1 MYNLRM
7 LSTKPGEEVNTE
19 FFKDDLPLR
28 FLPEVKQLNI
38 IVGANNSRKSRFLRS
53 VISLEIPV
61 VIESACDLNDFYVQ
75 GEDVFWK
82 FDALKNSGLGGVI
95 LGAKAFSSS
104 NDVSELLYDYFREVQ
119 NVDRV
124 VRNANVMLLVKQVL
138 ELISSIFE
146 EKSMPDLNRKVEYL
160 KVIGKFI
167 QYFYQDLAK
176 HNGEQTDY
184 DNLPDSDFKY
194 LNPEVPGSLG
204 IKLKGAVPMVSEVL
218 EATDLMMSWIESL
231 GELKVLHHRKKNI
244 YIPVL
249 RSSRTLVG
257 GDGDVYESTIKR
269 QYFKNAKPNKLEIET
284 GLQLYD
290 KIRYASNGTTTER
303 KAFKEFE
310 RFIGQTFFKSPN
322 IEIIAHVPK
331 GLEERNIIVSIPGQR
346 QDVPIY
352 DLGDGVQGIIN
363 LLFPIFTAEK
373 NDWIFIDEPENHLH
387 PGYQN
392 IFIRALAEN
401 EFLVKKDLRYF
412 INTHSNHILSE
423 SFLSAADTSVF
434 VFSARDEHSS
444 DIRAFEQNRYSTLEL
459 LGVMN
464 TSVFV
469 TNCTIWVEGITD
481 RFYIRAF
488 LHAYLNSLPGS
499 NYHPNE
505 GFDFS
510 FIEYAGKNLVHYD
523 FDERNDDNIS
533 SYFLNSNVFILA
545 DSDFD
550 EEKHKKYSRIKRNN
564 FVYVQTNLPEIENL
578 LPVET
583 LKKFLL
589 EELKCDRSSLPELS
603 KGFSDDKLG
612 ALFSKVKKD
621 GKLVK
626 ICAKYGGTLSP
637 YYKSLLSKYVYEKI
651 MKHEI
656 DWATLSTSADL
667 KRVVEKLYG
676 FISEKNKKEVK
687 FV

>member
-1 MYNLRM
+1 M
-7 LSTKPGEEVNTE
+7 LSTKPDENVNSE
-19 FFKDDLPLR
+19 FFKEDLPLR
-28 FLPEVKQLNI
+28 FLPEVKRLNI

-53 VISLEIPV
+53 VINLEIPV
-61 VIESACDLNDFYVQ
+61 VIESACDLNKFYVQ
-75 GEDVFWK
+75 GVEVFWK
-82 FDALKNSGLGGVI
+82 FDALKNNGLGGVI
-95 LGAKAFSSS
+95 LGTKAYSPS
-104 NDVSELLYDYFREVQ
+104 NNVSELLYDYFREVQ

-124 VRNANVMLLVKQVL
+124 VRNANVMVLVKEVL

-146 EKSMPDLNRKVEYL
+146 EKSVPDLYRKLEYL
-160 KVIGKFI
+160 KVIGKLI
-167 QYFYQDLAK
+167 QYFYQYLAK
-176 HNGEQTDY
+176 YNKEQTDY

-194 LNPEVPGSLG
+194 INPEVPGDLG
-204 IKLKGAVPMVSEVL
+204 LKLKGTVPMVDEVL
-218 EATDLMMSWIESL
+218 EATNLMMSWIERL
-231 GELKVLHHRKKNI
+231 GELKILHHRKKNI

-249 RSSRTLVG
+249 RSSRVLIG
-257 GDGDVYESTIKR
+257 GDGDVYEATIKR
-269 QYFKNAKPNKLEIET
+269 QHFKNSKPNKLEIET

-310 RFIGQTFFKSPN
+310 RFIGQTFFKSPD

-331 GLEERNIIVSIPGQR
+331 GLEERNIIVSIPGQK

-363 LLFPIFTAEK
+363 LLFPIFTADK

-423 SFLSAADTSVF
+423 SFLSAVGTSIF
-434 VFSARDEHSS
+434 VFSVRDEHSS
-444 DIRAFEQNRYSTLEL
+444 DIRTFEQDRYSTLEL

-488 LHAYLNSLPGS
+488 LHAYLNSLPGLAF
-499 NYHPNE
+499 HPNE

-523 FDERNDDNIS
+523 FDELNADNIS

-550 EEKHKKYSRIKRNN
+550 PEKHKKYQKIKRTN
-564 FVYVQTNLPEIENL
+564 FVYMQTHVPEIENM
-578 LPVET
+578 LPGEV
-583 LKKFLL
+583 LIGFFLD
-589 EELKCDRSSLPELS
+589 ELKCDKNSLPEI
-603 KGFSDDKLG
+603 SDGIALQKLG
-612 ALFSKVKKD
+612 VLFSGVKRAGKPIKVS
-621 GKLVK
+621 
-626 ICAKYGGTLSP
+626 AKHGGTLSP
-637 YYKSLLSKYVYEKI
+637 YYKSLLSKYVYDKI
-651 MKHEI
+651 IQNEI
-656 DWATLSTSADL
+656 DWTTLSASANL
-667 KRVVEKLYG
+667 KRVVENLYG
-676 FISEKNKKEVK
+676 FISEKNKKEGKLV
-687 FV
+687 